1 MAYILKLQDDT
12 KARVGRYQGKPLY
25 YVDQCDGDAYWEFLV
40 GLARHF
46 DASHEAFE
54 VLAREHASRPF
65 KRDRFFVMDLV
76 TNTEE
81 EIFLDELEKVRP
93 HWEAVLERE
102 DQTRL
107 KKIKDAD
114 RLKELEGAT
123 ADVPAVVAEVLL
135 HDEIAGMTEGTTFF
149 QP

>member
-12 KARVGRYQGKPLY
+12 KTKVGRYRGKPVF
-25 YVDQCDGDAYWEFLV
+25 YVDQCDGDAYWEYLIP
-40 GLARHF
+40 LARKF
-46 DASHEAFE
+46 DTSHEAFE

-65 KRDRFFVMDLV
+65 KKDKFFVIDLV

-93 HWEAVLERE
+93 KWEAILERE

-107 KKIKDAD
+107 KNIKDAD
-114 RLKELEGAT
+114 RLKELEGMT
-123 ADVPAVVAEVLL
+123 ADVPAVVADVLL
-135 HDEIAGMTEGTTFF
+135 HDEIAGMTEGTTFY